1 MVRLRILPSNTE
13 GCVLSS
19 PSKSY
24 THRAMTLALLAEGES
39 VLRRP
44 LLGEDTLATLDA
56 VKAFGGKVASDDALR
71 ISGGALRCPENV
83 IDTRNSGTTI
93 RLMAGVASL
102 LPCVTV
108 LTGDESVRRRP
119 MQPLIDALAMMG
131 VRCESSRGNG
141 LAPLIVKGPN
151 LGNRTEIRGDVSS
164 QFISSLLI
172 SSALKEV
179 DTEIVLTTPLKSR
192 PYVDI
197 TREMMTCFGASC
209 HSTSEGF
216 MVQGGQ
222 RYRPQDYTVPGDFSS
237 AAFPLAAGALTGK
250 VTVRNLDPKDA
261 QGDRAFLD
269 ILRSLGAN
277 VDWNGDALTCSSAEL
292 SATDID
298 LGDAPDL
305 FPMAAVM
312 CAYAKGESRIYNA
325 SHVRLKESDRIA
337 ATAAFLRDM
346 GADIVEKEDGCV
358 IRGGRPLRGAKV
370 NSFND
375 HRILMAAAI
384 AALRASGE
392 TVISDG
398 ECHRISYP
406 DFVSDMRSL
415 GVKMEMIP

>member
-1 MVRLRILPSNTE
+1 MRLKVAASSTE
-13 GCVLSS
+13 GSVLSS

-39 VLRRP
+39 LLRRP

-56 VKAFGGKVASDDALR
+56 VKAFGGKVAGEETLR
-71 ISGGALRCPENV
+71 ITGGALRCPDNV

-102 LPCVTV
+102 LPCATV

-119 MQPLIDALAMMG
+119 MQPLIDALGMMG
-131 VRCESSRGNG
+131 VRCESTRGNG

-179 DTEIVLTTPLKSR
+179 DTEIVLTAPLKSR

-197 TREMMTCFGASC
+197 TREMMSRFGASC
-209 HSTSEGF
+209 HPTKKGF

-269 ILRSLGAN
+269 ILRALGAK
-277 VDWNGDALTCSSAEL
+277 VEWNGDSLTCAAAEL
-292 SATDID
+292 NATDID

-305 FPMAAVM
+305 FPMTAVM
-312 CAYAKGESRIYNA
+312 CAYAKGESRIFNA
-325 SHVRLKESDRIA
+325 AHVRLKESDRIA
-337 ATAAFLRDM
+337 ATVTFLRDM
-346 GADIVEKEDGCV
+346 GADVEEREDGCV
-358 IRGGRPLRGAKV
+358 VRGGRSLHGATI
-370 NSFND
+370 NAFND
-375 HRILMAAAI
+375 HRILMAAAV
-384 AALRASGE
+384 AALKAGGE
-392 TVISDG
+392 TIISDG
-398 ECHRISYP
+398 DCHRISYP
-406 DFVSDMRSL
+406 GFVSDMRSL
-415 GVKMEMIP
+415 GARMEMIP

>member
-1 MVRLRILPSNTE
+1 MRLWVTASNAE
-13 GCVLSS
+13 GSVLAS

-39 VLRRP
+39 VLHRP
-44 LLGEDTLATLDA
+44 LLGEDTLATLGA
-56 VKAFGGKVASDDALR
+56 VKAFGGKVVRDSALR
-71 ISGGALRCPENV
+71 ITGGPLRCPDDV

-102 LPCVTV
+102 LPCATV

-119 MQPLIDALAMMG
+119 MQPLIDALTRLG
-131 VRCESSRGNG
+131 VRCESTRGNG

-151 LGNRTEIRGDVSS
+151 LGDRTEIRGDVSS

-179 DTEIVLTTPLKSR
+179 DTEIALTAPLKSR

-197 TREMMTCFGASC
+197 TMDMMRRFGASC
-209 HSTSEGF
+209 RSTSQGF

-250 VTVRNLDPKDA
+250 VTVRNLDPGDA
-261 QGDRAFLD
+261 QGDRVFLD
-269 ILRSLGAN
+269 ILRSLGAA
-277 VDWNGDALTCSSAEL
+277 VEWKESSLSCASAEL
-292 SATDID
+292 NGTDID

-305 FPMAAVM
+305 FPMTAVM
-312 CAYAKGESRIYNA
+312 CAYAQGESRIYNA
-325 SHVRLKESDRIA
+325 AHVRLKESDRIA
-337 ATAAFLRDM
+337 ATALFLRDM

-358 IRGGRPLRGAKV
+358 IRGGRPLHGAKV
-370 NSFND
+370 NAFND
-375 HRILMAAAI
+375 HRILMAAAV
-384 AALRASGE
+384 AALKASGE

-406 DFVSDMRSL
+406 DFVNDMRSL
-415 GVKMEMIP
+415 GARMEMIP

>member
-1 MVRLRILPSNTE
+1 MRLRVASSRTE
-13 GCVLSS
+13 GSVLSS

-24 THRAMTLALLAEGES
+24 THRAMTLALLAEGDS

-44 LLGEDTLATLDA
+44 LLGEDTLATLEA
-56 VKAFGGKVASDDALR
+56 VKAFGGKVVKDDTLR
-71 ISGGALRCPENV
+71 ITGGHLRCPDNV

-102 LPCVTV
+102 LPCATV

-119 MQPLIDALAMMG
+119 MQPLIDALGMMG
-131 VRCESSRGNG
+131 VRCESTRGNG

-151 LGNRTEIRGDVSS
+151 LGARTEIRGDVSS

-179 DTEIVLTTPLKSR
+179 DTEIVLTAPLKSR

-197 TREMMTCFGASC
+197 TREMMARFGASC
-209 HSTSEGF
+209 HPTEEGF
-216 MVQGGQ
+216 MVEGAQ

-237 AAFPLAAGALTGK
+237 AAFPLAAGALTGR

-269 ILRSLGAN
+269 ILKALGAKVEWSGN
-277 VDWNGDALTCSSAEL
+277 DLSCSSAPL

-312 CAYAKGESRIYNA
+312 CAFAEGESRIFNA

-337 ATAAFLRDM
+337 ATAQFLRDM
-346 GADIVEKEDGCV
+346 GADIAEREDGCV
-358 IRGGRPLRGAKV
+358 IRGGRPLQGAKV
-370 NSFND
+370 NAFND
-375 HRILMAAAI
+375 HRILMAAAV
-384 AALRASGE
+384 AALRAEGE
-392 TVISDG
+392 TIISDG
-398 ECHRISYP
+398 DCHRISYP
-406 DFVSDMRSL
+406 DFVNDMRSL
-415 GVKMEMIP
+415 GARMEMIP

>member
-1 MVRLRILPSNTE
+1 VRLKIVASNAD
-13 GCVLSS
+13 GGVLSS

-39 VLRRP
+39 VLHRP

-56 VKAFGGKVASDDALR
+56 VKAFGGKVVRDEVLR
-71 ISGGALRCPENV
+71 IAGGSLRCPENV
-83 IDTRNSGTTI
+83 IDAKNSGTTI

-108 LTGDESVRRRP
+108 LTGDDSVRRRP
-119 MQPLIDALAMMG
+119 MQPLIEALGMMG
-131 VRCESSRGNG
+131 VRCESTRGNG
-141 LAPLIVKGPN
+141 LAPLVVKGPN
-151 LGNRTEIRGDVSS
+151 LGSRTEIRGDVSS

-179 DTEIVLTTPLKSR
+179 DTEIVLTAQLKSR

-197 TREMMTCFGASC
+197 TMGMMARFGASC
-209 HSTSEGF
+209 HSTKAGF

-250 VTVRNLDPKDA
+250 VTVKNLDPKDV

-277 VDWNGDALTCSSAEL
+277 VEWNGDALTCSSAEL

-312 CAYAKGESRIYNA
+312 CAFAKGESRIYNA
-325 SHVRLKESDRIA
+325 AHVRLKESDRIS
-337 ATAAFLRDM
+337 ATAMFLKDM

-358 IRGGRPLRGAKV
+358 IRGGRPLHGAKV

-392 TVISDG
+392 TIISDG
-398 ECHRISYP
+398 DCHRISYP

-415 GVKMEMIP
+415 GAIMEMIP

>member
-1 MVRLRILPSNTE
+1 MRLKVAASSTE
-13 GCVLSS
+13 GSVLSS

-39 VLRRP
+39 LLRRP

-56 VKAFGGKVASDDALR
+56 VKAFGGKVAGDETLR
-71 ISGGALRCPENV
+71 ITGGTLRCPDNV

-102 LPCVTV
+102 LPCATV

-119 MQPLIDALAMMG
+119 MQPLIDALGMMG
-131 VRCESSRGNG
+131 VRCESTRGNG

-179 DTEIVLTTPLKSR
+179 DTEIVLTAPLKSR

-197 TREMMTCFGASC
+197 TREMMSRFGASC
-209 HSTSEGF
+209 HPTGEGF

-269 ILRSLGAN
+269 VLRALGAK
-277 VDWNGDALTCSSAEL
+277 VEWNGDSLTCAAAEL
-292 SATDID
+292 NATDID

-305 FPMAAVM
+305 FPMTAVM
-312 CAYAKGESRIYNA
+312 CAYAKGESRIFNA
-325 SHVRLKESDRIA
+325 AHVRLKESDRIA
-337 ATAAFLRDM
+337 ATVTFLRDM
-346 GADIVEKEDGCV
+346 GADVEEREDGCV
-358 IRGGRPLRGAKV
+358 VRGGRSLHGATV
-370 NSFND
+370 NAFND
-375 HRILMAAAI
+375 HRILMAAAV
-384 AALRASGE
+384 AALKAGGE
-392 TVISDG
+392 TIISDG
-398 ECHRISYP
+398 DCHRISYP
-406 DFVSDMRSL
+406 GFVSDMRSL
-415 GVKMEMIP
+415 GARMEMIP

>member
-1 MVRLRILPSNTE
+1 MRLKVTASNVE
-13 GCVLSS
+13 GSVLAS

-24 THRAMTLALLAEGES
+24 THRAMTLALLADGES

-44 LLGEDTLATLDA
+44 LLGEDTLATLEA
-56 VKAFGGKVASDDALR
+56 VKAFGAIVTNGEELR
-71 ISGGALRCPENV
+71 IVGGALKCPDDV
-83 IDTRNSGTTI
+83 IDARNSGTTI

-131 VRCESSRGNG
+131 VRCESTRGNG

-151 LGNRTEIRGDVSS
+151 KGARTEIRGDVSS

-197 TREMMTCFGASC
+197 TMEMMTRFGAAC
-209 HSTSEGF
+209 RATGQGF
-216 MVQGGQ
+216 LVQGGQ
-222 RYRPQDYTVPGDFSS
+222 RYRPRDYTVPGDFSS

-250 VTVRNLDPKDA
+250 VTVWNLDPQDA

-269 ILRSLGAN
+269 ILRSLGAE
-277 VDWNGDALTCSSAEL
+277 VEWKGDSLTCSSAEL

-337 ATAAFLRDM
+337 ATALFLKDM
-346 GADIVEKEDGCV
+346 GADIVETEDGCV
-358 IRGGRPLRGAKV
+358 VRGGRPLHGTKV
-370 NSFND
+370 DAFND
-375 HRILMAAAI
+375 HRILMAAAV
-384 AALRASGE
+384 AGLKASGE

-398 ECHRISYP
+398 DCHRISYP
-406 DFVSDMRSL
+406 GFVSDMRSL
-415 GVKMEMIP
+415 GAKMEMIP

>member
-1 MVRLRILPSNTE
+1 MRLRVSASQTE
-13 GCVLSS
+13 GSVLSS

-24 THRAMTLALLAEGES
+24 THRAMTLALLAGGES

-44 LLGEDTLATLDA
+44 LLGEDTLATLEA
-56 VKAFGGKVASDDALR
+56 VKAFGGKVVRDDALR
-71 ISGGALRCPENV
+71 ITGGPLRCPDNV

-102 LPCVTV
+102 LPWATI

-119 MQPLIDALAMMG
+119 MQPLIDALGMMG
-131 VRCESSRGNG
+131 VRCESTRGNG

-151 LGNRTEIRGDVSS
+151 LGPRTEIRGDVSS

-197 TREMMTCFGASC
+197 TREMMGRFGATC
-209 HSTSEGF
+209 HPTEEGF
-216 MVQGGQ
+216 MVEGGQ

-269 ILRSLGAN
+269 ILRSLGAR
-277 VDWNGDALTCSSAEL
+277 VEWNGDALTCSSAPL
-292 SATDID
+292 RATDID

-305 FPMAAVM
+305 FPMTAVM
-312 CAYAKGESRIYNA
+312 CAFAEGESRIHNA

-337 ATAAFLRDM
+337 ATAMFLRDM
-346 GADIVEKEDGCV
+346 GADITEREDGCV
-358 IRGGRPLRGAKV
+358 IRGGRPLHGAKV
-370 NSFND
+370 NAFND
-375 HRILMAAAI
+375 HRILMAAAV

-392 TVISDG
+392 TMISDG
-398 ECHRISYP
+398 DCHRISYP
-406 DFVSDMRSL
+406 DFVNDMRSL
-415 GVKMEMIP
+415 GARMEMIP

>member
-1 MVRLRILPSNTE
+1 MRLRVNRSNAE
-13 GCVLSS
+13 GSVLSS

-24 THRAMTLALLAEGES
+24 THRAMTLALLADGES
-39 VLRRP
+39 ALRRP

-56 VKAFGGKVASDDALR
+56 VRAFGGKVVKDDLLR
-71 ISGGALRCPENV
+71 ITGGPLRCPENI

-93 RLMAGVASL
+93 RLMTGVASL

-108 LTGDESVRRRP
+108 LTGDDSVRRRP

-141 LAPLIVKGPN
+141 LAPLVVKGPN
-151 LGNRTEIRGDVSS
+151 LGQRTEIRGDVSS

-179 DTEIVLTTPLKSR
+179 DTEIVLTTALKSR

-197 TREMMTCFGASC
+197 TREMMSRFGVSC
-209 HSTSEGF
+209 RVTGGGF

-222 RYRPQDYTVPGDFSS
+222 AYRPRDYTVPGDFSS
-237 AAFPLAAGALTGK
+237 AAFPLAAGALSGK
-250 VTVRNLDPKDA
+250 VTVRNLDPMDA

-269 ILRSLGAN
+269 ILSSLGAKVEWKGN
-277 VDWNGDALTCSSAEL
+277 DLTCSSAEL

-305 FPMAAVM
+305 FPMAAAM
-312 CAYAKGESRIYNA
+312 CAFAKGESRIYNA
-325 SHVRLKESDRIA
+325 AHVRLKESDRIA
-337 ATAAFLRDM
+337 ATALFLRDM
-346 GADIVEKEDGCV
+346 GADITEKEDGCL

-370 NSFND
+370 NAFND
-375 HRILMAAAI
+375 HRILMAAAV
-384 AALRASGE
+384 AALRAEGE
-392 TVISDG
+392 TIISDG
-398 ECHRISYP
+398 DCHRISYP
-406 DFVSDMRSL
+406 DFVNDMRSL
-415 GVKMEMIP
+415 GAKMEMIP

>member
-1 MVRLRILPSNTE
+1 MRLRVTASNAE
-13 GCVLSS
+13 GSVLSS

-24 THRAMTLALLAEGES
+24 THRAMALALLAEGES

-56 VKAFGGKVASDDALR
+56 VKAFGGSVVKDGALR
-71 ISGGALRCPENV
+71 ITGGPLRCPDDV
-83 IDTRNSGTTI
+83 IDARNSGTTI

-102 LPCVTV
+102 LPCITV

-119 MQPLIDALAMMG
+119 MQPLIDALGMMG
-131 VRCESSRGNG
+131 VRCESTRGNG
-141 LAPLIVKGPN
+141 LAPLVVKGPP
-151 LGNRTEIRGDVSS
+151 LGRRTEIRGDVSS

-179 DTEIVLTTPLKSR
+179 DTEIVLTTPLRSR

-197 TREMMTCFGASC
+197 TREMMARFGASC
-209 HSTSEGF
+209 HPTPEGF

-269 ILRSLGAN
+269 ILETLGAK
-277 VDWNGDALTCSSAEL
+277 VEWKGDELTCSSAEL
-292 SATDID
+292 NGTEID

-312 CAYAKGESRIYNA
+312 CAYAKGESRIFNA

-337 ATAAFLRDM
+337 ATAMFLRDM
-346 GADIVEKEDGCV
+346 GADIEEKEDGCV
-358 IRGGRPLRGAKV
+358 IRGGRPLHGATV
-370 NSFND
+370 NAFND
-375 HRILMAAAI
+375 HRILMAAAV

-392 TVISDG
+392 TIISDG
-398 ECHRISYP
+398 DCHRISYP

-415 GVKMEMIP
+415 GARMEMIS

>member
-1 MVRLRILPSNTE
+1 VKLKVVPSNAE
-13 GCVLSS
+13 GSVISS

-56 VKAFGGKVASDDALR
+56 VRSFGGKVDPGTELR
-71 ISGGALRCPENV
+71 ITGGPLRCPENI

-102 LPCVTV
+102 LPCATV

-119 MQPLIDALAMMG
+119 MQPLIEALGMLG
-131 VRCESSRGNG
+131 VRCESTRGNG

-151 LGNRTEIRGDVSS
+151 LGRSTEIRGDVSS

-179 DTEIVLTTPLKSR
+179 DTEIVLTAPLKSR
-192 PYVDI
+192 PYVDM
-197 TREMMTCFGASC
+197 TREMMQRFGASFR
-209 HSTSEGF
+209 TTEGGF
-216 MVQGGQ
+216 LVAGGQ

-269 ILRSLGAN
+269 ILRELGAE
-277 VDWNGDALTCSSAEL
+277 VRWDDDALTCSRSEL
-292 SATDID
+292 NGTDID

-312 CAYAKGESRIYNA
+312 CAFAKGESRIRNA
-325 SHVRLKESDRIA
+325 AHVRLKESDRIA
-337 ATAAFLRDM
+337 ATSQFLKSM
-346 GADIVEKEDGCV
+346 GADIVETEDGCV
-358 IRGGRPLRGAKV
+358 VHGGRPLRGTNV
-370 NSFND
+370 NAFND
-375 HRILMAAAI
+375 HRILMAAAV
-384 AALRASGE
+384 AALRAEGE
-392 TVISDG
+392 TIISDG
-398 ECHRISYP
+398 DCHRISYP
-406 DFVSDMRSL
+406 DFVNDMRSL
-415 GVKMEMIP
+415 GTNMEMIP

>member
-1 MVRLRILPSNTE
+1 MRLRVTASSTE
-13 GCVLSS
+13 GRVLSS

-44 LLGEDTLATLDA
+44 LMGEDTLATLEA
-56 VKAFGGKVASDDALR
+56 IRAFGGRVVKDDALL
-71 ISGGALRCPENV
+71 IAGGRLRCPDNV
-83 IDTRNSGTTI
+83 IDAKNSGTTI

-102 LPCVTV
+102 LPCATV

-119 MQPLIDALAMMG
+119 MQPLIDALGMMG

-151 LGNRTEIRGDVSS
+151 LGSRTEIRGDVSS

-172 SSALKEV
+172 SSALKEG

-197 TREMMTCFGASC
+197 TIEMMSRFGGSC
-209 HSTSEGF
+209 HATGEGF

-237 AAFPLAAGALTGK
+237 AAFPLAAGALTGR
-250 VTVRNLDPKDA
+250 VTVDNLDPKDA

-269 ILRSLGAN
+269 ILGTLGAE
-277 VDWNGDALTCSSAEL
+277 VEWKGGSLTCSSARL
-292 SATDID
+292 DGADID

-312 CAYAKGESRIYNA
+312 CAYAKGRSRIYNA

-337 ATAAFLRDM
+337 ATTLFLRGM
-346 GADIVEKEDGCV
+346 GADIEEMEDGCV
-358 IRGGRPLRGAKV
+358 IRGGRPLHGAEV
-370 NSFND
+370 NAFND
-375 HRILMAAAI
+375 HRILMAAAV
-384 AALRASGE
+384 AGLRASGE

-398 ECHRISYP
+398 DCHRISYP
-406 DFVSDMRSL
+406 DFVNDMRSL
-415 GVKMEMIP
+415 GARMEMIP